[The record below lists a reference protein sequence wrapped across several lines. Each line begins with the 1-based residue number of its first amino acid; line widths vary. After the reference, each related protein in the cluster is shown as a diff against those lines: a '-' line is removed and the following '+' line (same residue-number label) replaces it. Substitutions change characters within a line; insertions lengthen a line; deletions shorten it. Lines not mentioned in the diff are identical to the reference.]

1 MVSAIVGALA
11 PVAQAGEAT
20 TTVRDHRT
28 STAERDHRTTPVVRD
43 HRTTTTTVRDHRT
56 QRRNEVVVVDRPK
69 LECEFGFE
77 SLQRQGY
84 SFVRPSDCEG
94 VKYLYTAVL
103 GDKFFHAE
111 MNAYSGEFEFTIRG
125 FVH

>member
-1 MVSAIVGALA
+1 MFNKSVLSAVMLTTVLGAMV
-11 PVAQAGEAT
+11 PTAQAGEGT
-20 TTVRDHRT
+20 VTVRDHRT
-28 STAERDHRTTPVVRD
+28 STTI
-43 HRTTTTTVRDHRT
+43 RDHRT
-56 QRRNEVVVVDRPK
+56 QRRNEVVVVNRPK
-69 LECEFGFE
+69 LECEFGFV
-77 SLQRQGY
+77 SLLDQGY
-84 SFVRPSDCEG
+84 SFVRPQDCEG